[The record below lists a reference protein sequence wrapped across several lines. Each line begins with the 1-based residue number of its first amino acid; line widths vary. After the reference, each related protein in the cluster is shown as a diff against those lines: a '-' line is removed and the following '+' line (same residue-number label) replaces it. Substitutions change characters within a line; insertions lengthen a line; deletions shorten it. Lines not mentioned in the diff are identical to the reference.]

1 VIKLTRLTGAAFVLN
16 SDLILTMEATPDTVL
31 TLTTE
36 QKLLV
41 RENLDEVIARIIEY
55 KRKIF
60 LNSIPDLSDA

>member
-1 VIKLTRLTGAAFVLN
+1 MIKLTRLTGAAFVLN

>member
-1 VIKLTRLTGAAFVLN
+1 MIKLTRLTGAPFVLN

-41 RENLDEVIARIIEY
+41 REKVDDVIARIIEY

-60 LNSIPDLSDA
+60 LNSTPEVSDA

>member
-1 VIKLTRLTGAAFVLN
+1 MIKLTRLTGAAFVLN

-41 RENLDEVIARIIEY
+41 RENLDEVIARIIAY
-55 KRKIF
+55 KRQIF
-60 LNSIPDLSDA
+60 LNSTPEASDA